1 MKLYKPFYPIYM
13 IIALILQL
21 LAQCKNYLYKVKIFN
36 PYKITTPIISI
47 GNIEYGGT
55 GKTPFIYYLSQ
66 KLISMG
72 LKPGIVSR
80 GYQRI
85 SNKEFIISNENINSI
100 SVRDVGDEPFMLSKM
115 LPNVPISINN
125 NKTKGAIN
133 LHNNYNLDVIILD
146 DGFQYRKLYRDI
158 DLVLIKNINNKIY
171 LREWKNNLNRADII
185 ATYSSSDIKQYSK
198 NKKQS
203 ISLNTDFIIN
213 KKVVNKS
220 ISAITNG
227 DYKFFDQCIGVCG
240 IANPQSF
247 RDAINNYKTNINMIE
262 LLAFEDHQ
270 NYTNKEIQKIQKILR
285 KLNCNTIITTDKD
298 IYKLLQTELVNLDVE
313 IFILSMSINI
323 NNDAILIDMINK
335 IIK

>member
-21 LAQCKNYLYKVKIFN
+21 LAQCKNYLYKIKILK

-55 GKTPFIYYLSQ
+55 GKTPFVYYLSQ

-125 NKTKGAIN
+125 NKTKGAMN
-133 LHNNYNLDVIILD
+133 LNNNYNLDVIILD
-146 DGFQYRKLYRDI
+146 DGFQYQKLYRDI

-171 LREWKNNLNRADII
+171 LREWGNNLNRADII

-220 ISAITNG
+220 ISAITNS

-323 NNDAILIDMINK
+323 NNDAILINMINK

>member
-21 LAQCKNYLYKVKIFN
+21 LAQCKNYLYKIKILK

-55 GKTPFIYYLSQ
+55 GKTPFVYYLSQ

-133 LHNNYNLDVIILD
+133 LDNNYNLDVIILD

-220 ISAITNG
+220 ISTITEG
-227 DYKFFDQCIGVCG
+227 DYKFFDQCVGVCG